1 MARPALT
8 LIAAR
13 GRNGVIGQAGGLP
26 WRLATDLALF
36 RERTLGKPVLMGR
49 KTFDAIGRALPGRAN
64 LVWTRNPTQTAPGIW
79 LISDLATLRAAG
91 RAIAMAAGADEVC
104 VIGGA
109 DLFAATIGAADRLV
123 LSEVDAAPA
132 GDVRFPAF
140 AAADFAEISATD
152 YPAGPR
158 DDHAFRWRELRRRV

>member
-26 WRLATDLALF
+26 WRLAADLALF

-49 KTFDAIGRALPGRAN
+49 KTYAAIGRALSGRPN
-64 LVWTRNPTQTAPGIW
+64 LVWTRNPAFSPHGVW
-79 LISDLATLRAAG
+79 LFSDLAVLLAAG
-91 RAIAMAAGADEVC
+91 QAIAAASGADEVC

-109 DLFAATIGAADRLV
+109 DLFAATIAFADRLV
-123 LSEVDAAPA
+123 LSEVDSAPA
-132 GDVRFPAF
+132 GDVCFPAF
-140 AAADFAEISATD
+140 AAADFPEISATD

>member
-8 LIAAR
+8 LIVAR

-36 RERTLGKPVLMGR
+36 RERTIGKPVLMGR
-49 KTFDAIGRALPGRAN
+49 KTYAAIGRALPSRPN

-79 LISDLATLRAAG
+79 LFSEIAVLLAAG
-91 RAIAMAAGADEVC
+91 RAIASAAGADEVC
-104 VIGGA
+104 VIGGG
-109 DLFAATIGAADRLV
+109 DLFAATIAIADRVV

-140 AAADFAEISATD
+140 AAVDFAEVSATD
-152 YPAGPR
+152 YPAGPK
-158 DDHAFRWRELRRRV
+158 DDYAFRWRELRRRV